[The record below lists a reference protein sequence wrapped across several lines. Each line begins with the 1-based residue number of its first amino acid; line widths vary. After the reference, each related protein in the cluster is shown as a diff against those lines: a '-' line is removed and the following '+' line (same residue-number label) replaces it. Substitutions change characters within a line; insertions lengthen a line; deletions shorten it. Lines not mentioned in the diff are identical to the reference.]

1 MTNKKLGFDNAL
13 YLENQSKKILEK
25 VENAGGKLY
34 LEFGGKLFN
43 DYHASRVLPGF
54 SKDAKIELLTKL
66 KDKAEIIFCV
76 SSNDIEK
83 NRQRAE
89 LGLSYENE
97 ILSTINNLRENGLYV
112 SAVVITLFRG
122 QPSANKFAENLQAQ
136 GEKVYFHSYTKGYPS
151 DVDLMVSEEG
161 YGQNPYIQ
169 TTRPLVVVT
178 AGSPCTGKLATC
190 LSQLYHEFKNGK
202 KAGFAKFETFPVFD
216 LPLGHPVNIAYE
228 AATADIKSINQ
239 IDPFHF
245 NAYGTLSVN
254 YNHDIEVFPVLKNI
268 LKKITGEEK
277 FKSPTDLGVN
287 VVKSA
292 IVDDEIVCDHARK
305 EIIRRYYKTECDYKR
320 GKATFETR
328 ERNRHLL
335 SELDITEEYLPV
347 IPQAKSMSKKCG
359 LPCVAL
365 QLPNGEIVYGKNKTV
380 VSASGAVILNALRT
394 LAGLGDDFDIISDD
408 ILMPILSFR
417 KDILKNKKQVLSLD
431 DILIALSVSANN
443 NEKAK
448 KALAQ
453 LPLLEGVEAHAT
465 YMIPQAEELT
475 FKKLGINISCQPAL
489 LKNK

>member
-1 MTNKKLGFDNAL
+1 MTNKKIGFDNAL
-13 YLENQSKKILEK
+13 YLENQSKKILERVEK
-25 VENAGGKLY
+25 VGGKLY

-54 SKDAKIELLTKL
+54 SKNAKIELLVKL
-66 KDKAEIIFCV
+66 KDKTEIIFCV
-76 SSNDIEK
+76 SANDIEK
-83 NRQRAE
+83 NKQRAE

-97 ILSTINNLRENGLYV
+97 ILSTIKNLREQGLYV

-122 QPSANKFAENLQAQ
+122 QPSAHKFAENLKTQ
-136 GEKVYFHSYTKGYPS
+136 GENVYFHSYTKGYPS
-151 DVDLMVSEEG
+151 DVEIMVSEEG
-161 YGQNPYIQ
+161 YGQNPFIP

-178 AGSPCTGKLATC
+178 ACSPCTGKLATC
-190 LSQLYHEFKNGK
+190 LSQLYHEYKNGNK
-202 KAGFAKFETFPVFD
+202 SGLAKFETFPVFD

-268 LKKITGEEK
+268 LKKITGK
-277 FKSPTDLGVN
+277 DVVSSPTDLGVN

-292 IVDDEIVCDHARK
+292 IIDDEVVCDSARK

-335 SELDITEEYLPV
+335 GELDITEDYLPV
-347 IPQAKSMSKKCG
+347 IPQAKSTSKKCG

-365 QLPNGEIVYGKNKTV
+365 ELPNGEIVFGKNKAV
-380 VSASGAVILNALRT
+380 VSASGAVVLNALRT

-408 ILMPILSFR
+408 ILMPILKLR

-431 DILIALSVSANN
+431 DILIALSISANK

-448 KALAQ
+448 KAISQ
-453 LPLLEGVEAHAT
+453 LSALEGVEAHAT
-465 YMIPQAEELT
+465 YMIPQAEETT
-475 FKKLGINISCQPAL
+475 FKKLGINISCQPAKL
-489 LKNK
+489 